1 MKKVISII
9 LSLLISTIIASF
21 SACADENNVSFTDE
35 KSSESIVEETII
47 PTEATEENAT
57 EENATEENAPEV
69 EVTPLPTAESIVA
82 QEEDF
87 FWCMKNESEFAYI
100 EKNDKIEYLP
110 MIASNAVAVAPQ
122 IYDGITYLPFRYV
135 FEEILGFS
143 DATGK
148 KETLDNKEYMWSN
161 TSSFNISFNVNG
173 ITRTITAGE
182 IIDYND
188 SEFDA
193 LKVSDSGVSYFPLRY
208 FEKEKL
214 CSLSWDNN
222 TSSIIISSTKEYGEK
237 YFSKINSR
245 KFTNNYITYSDAVL
259 NDDNENTV
267 ISLSGK
273 VNEKVHSASNNY
285 NLTFYSDANQ
295 KVHYIDMSD
304 DNNLSHNLDVYD
316 VDGNKVDVK
325 IDKMTV
331 YQNMLYGLA
340 IGEENEVSGYLFS
353 ANLSTEIFED
363 DNGVYTYKI
372 KADNFRKIT
381 ESNGIMM
388 FDIEKNI
395 RSLNIYYVDSNAEY
409 TLYKLNLQTGEV
421 QTIDVDGS
429 PLKNIDYFSIG
440 KNSIAYNDWE
450 KGTVK
455 IASFD
460 GNNISNVIDSENVE
474 KIRFI
479 SYDDINDC
487 FYYVTI
493 VPDIQ
498 NEIKKISLS
507 NTVPETLYCADKI
520 RSLSVF
526 EGSIYAKVNDEFQ
539 KCN

>member
-1 MKKVISII
+1 MNGK
-9 LSLLISTIIASF
+9 
-21 SACADENNVSFTDE
+21 
-35 KSSESIVEETII
+35 
-47 PTEATEENAT
+47 
-57 EENATEENAPEV
+57 
-69 EVTPLPTAESIVA
+69 
-82 QEEDF
+82 
-87 FWCMKNESEFAYI
+87 EFL
-100 EKNDKIEYLP
+100 K
-110 MIASNAVAVAPQ
+110 AV
-122 IYDGITYLPFRYV
+122 DML
-135 FEEILGFS
+135 
-143 DATGK
+143 
-148 KETLDNKEYMWSN
+148 
-161 TSSFNISFNVNG
+161 
-173 ITRTITAGE
+173 
-182 IIDYND
+182 
-188 SEFDA
+188 
-193 LKVSDSGVSYFPLRY
+193 
-208 FEKEKL
+208 EKEKHI
-214 CSLSWDNN
+214 D
-222 TSSIIISSTKEYGEK
+222 
-237 YFSKINSR
+237 R
-245 KFTNNYITYSDAVL
+245 NYIFESM
-259 NDDNENTV
+259 EQ
-267 ISLSGK
+267 SLANAYKKHSGGK
-273 VNEKVHSASNNY
+273 QN
-285 NLTFYSDANQ
+285 
-295 KVHYIDMSD
+295 
-304 DNNLSHNLDVYD
+304 
-316 VDGNKVDVK
+316 VDVK

-353 ANLSTEIFED
+353 ANLSTEIFEG